1 MKIRYLI
8 DEVAYDE
15 NGLIISMKH
24 KGELVRCKDC
34 KWFNNTGCA
43 ICIVDD
49 TDRPSENSYCSFAE
63 RKEE

>member
-15 NGLIISMKH
+15 NGLIISAKH

-34 KWFNNTGCA
+34 IHWVNYGC
-43 ICIVDD
+43 IY
-49 TDRPSENSYCSFAE
+49 ENGLRGVTYGSSYCD
-63 RKEE
+63 RGDRREE